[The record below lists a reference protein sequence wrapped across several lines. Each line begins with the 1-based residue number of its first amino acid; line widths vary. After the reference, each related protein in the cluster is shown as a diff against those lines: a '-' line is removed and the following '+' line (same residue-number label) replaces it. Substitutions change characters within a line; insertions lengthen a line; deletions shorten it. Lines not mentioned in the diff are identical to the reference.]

1 MVEKIQTLLVLLG
14 IIGVLAVVAERV
26 KFPFPI
32 LLVIAGLLIALF
44 PGLPEVKLDPEL
56 VFLIFLPP
64 LLFSA
69 AWNFPWEDF
78 RSNFLPIFAL
88 AVGLVFATIVCVA
101 YAAHWLIPGMTLATG
116 FVPGAIVSPPD
127 AVAVTVVLKNVRVPK
142 RLSAV
147 LEGESLVNDASGPR
161 GIPICP
167 SSASNFRLSCAK

>member
-14 IIGVLAVVAERV
+14 IIGMLAVVAERV

-32 LLVIAGLLIALF
+32 LLVLAGLLIALV
-44 PGLPEVKLDPEL
+44 PDLPEARLDPEL

-78 RSNFLPIFAL
+78 RSNFMPILAL

-101 YAAHWLIPGMTLATG
+101 YAAHWLIPGMTLAAG
-116 FVPGAIVSPPD
+116 YVLGAIVSPPD
-127 AVAVTVVLKNVRVPK
+127 A
-142 RLSAV
+142 
-147 LEGESLVNDASGPR
+147 
-161 GIPICP
+161 
-167 SSASNFRLSCAK
+167 

>member
-1 MVEKIQTLLVLLG
+1 
-14 IIGVLAVVAERV
+14 
-26 KFPFPI
+26 
-32 LLVIAGLLIALF
+32 
-44 PGLPEVKLDPEL
+44 
-56 VFLIFLPP
+56 

-88 AVGLVFATIVCVA
+88 AVGLVATIVCVA